1 VMGMSIGYFLC
12 LELWQTECCGSLMK
26 SDMLC
31 ELETRII
38 KVVFCVCV
46 CVFCS
51 ASTDG
56 QVIVR
61 NIIEESTAE
70 GRTILPNVIAAVQF
84 VNDGGACQPCLCWH
98 SHNQVLVQ
106 FTPVISLYLNIAKV
120 LSRAFSARMLCLF
133 LSLTLL

>member
-1 VMGMSIGYFLC
+1 MAFFSEDINL
-12 LELWQTECCGSLMK
+12 LA
-26 SDMLC
+26 
-31 ELETRII
+31 
-38 KVVFCVCV
+38 
-46 CVFCS
+46 S

-61 NIIEESTAE
+61 NIIEEPTAE
-70 GRTILPNVIAAVQF
+70 GRTILSNVIAAVQF

-120 LSRAFSARMLCLF
+120 LSRAFSARMFCLF